1 MNNFGIFVNPFY
13 KSLDE
18 LFGILSKLQEKNKLN
33 LFKLNNKEV
42 EFPDFIKSQQ
52 EIGRAKLDCIF
63 SCGGD
68 GTFLKAVEFS
78 LKYNSPL
85 LGINL
90 GKLGFLSE
98 SSLQELEKSIDDLK
112 NNRFELQERLLLKVT
127 LKRDDKQIFS
137 AFALNDVVI
146 NKGELPK
153 LIDVRV
159 SSNRRYVMDAR
170 CDGIIAATP
179 TGSTAYSVAAGGPI
193 LDPEMEALI
202 INPICPFT
210 LSNRPIVVSG
220 NDVVRI
226 EVRENQRANIIL
238 SIDGQEVF
246 PLKAG
251 DTVILEKSHSK
262 TLLVR
267 SDRRNFYEVLRSK
280 LNWSGGP
287 DA

>member
-1 MNNFGIFVNPFY
+1 MEHRIRKVLIIANLHKPESASLMKAIVDFMEKEGVEAVPFGFLGKPGKISVNGVDFAF
-13 KSLDE
+13 SL
-18 LFGILSKLQEKNKLN
+18 
-33 LFKLNNKEV
+33 
-42 EFPDFIKSQQ
+42 
-52 EIGRAKLDCIF
+52 
-63 SCGGD
+63 GGD
-68 GTFLKAVEFS
+68 GTVLYASRLLESRGIPILAV
-78 LKYNSPL
+78 
-85 LGINL
+85 NL
-90 GKLGFLSE
+90 GRFGFLTEISGDE
-98 SSLQELEKSIDDLK
+98 WSDAFNGYRCGDLGLS
-112 NNRFELQERLLLKVT
+112 RRIMLKVMVE
-127 LKRDDKQIFS
+127 RDGKKIES
-137 AFALNDVVI
+137 VSGLNDAVI
-146 NKGELPK
+146 SANGISKIVELG
-153 LIDVRV
+153 LTL
-159 SSNRRYVMDAR
+159 NRTDLGRYRA
-170 CDGIIAATP
+170 DGIIIATP

-193 LDPEMEALI
+193 LDPEMEAII

-226 EVRENQRANIIL
+226 DVRDNQRANVIL

-246 PLKAG
+246 PLQAG

>member
-1 MNNFGIFVNPFY
+1 MEHTIRKVLIIANLHKPEAASLMDSIVKFMAREQIEAIPFGFLGKPGQISVNGVDFAF
-13 KSLDE
+13 SL
-18 LFGILSKLQEKNKLN
+18 
-33 LFKLNNKEV
+33 
-42 EFPDFIKSQQ
+42 
-52 EIGRAKLDCIF
+52 
-63 SCGGD
+63 GGD
-68 GTFLKAVEFS
+68 GTVLYASRLLESRGIPILAV
-78 LKYNSPL
+78 
-85 LGINL
+85 NL
-90 GKLGFLSE
+90 GRFGFLTEISGDE
-98 SSLQELEKSIDDLK
+98 WSDAFNGYRSGALGLSRRIM
-112 NNRFELQERLLLKVT
+112 LKVMIERNG
-127 LKRDDKQIFS
+127 KKIES
-137 AFALNDVVI
+137 ISGLNDAVI
-146 NKGELPK
+146 SANGISKIVELG
-153 LIDVRV
+153 LTL
-159 SSNRRYVMDAR
+159 NRNDLGRYRA
-170 CDGIIAATP
+170 DGIIIATP

-226 EVRENQRANIIL
+226 DVQDNQRAKVIL

-246 PLKAG
+246 PLEAG
-251 DTVILEKSHSK
+251 DRIILEKSHSK